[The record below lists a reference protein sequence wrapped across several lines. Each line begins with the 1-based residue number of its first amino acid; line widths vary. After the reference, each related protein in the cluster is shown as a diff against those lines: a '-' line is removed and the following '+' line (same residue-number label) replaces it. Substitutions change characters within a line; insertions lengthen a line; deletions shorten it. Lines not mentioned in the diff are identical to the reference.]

1 MSENNYDSME
11 TDTNTDYES
20 DSDSDID
27 YEENFIYEENL
38 TAKHYI
44 ILCELY
50 NPYLHG
56 KPISKEILYHYLVDT
71 KFKRLNMN
79 IINEMSQDI
88 SYRLNNLSRPHPLFK
103 NYYMN
108 ISSIS
113 NPVKPEIAV
122 CIYLESGYCVA
133 IIKTIWIKLIQRTW
147 KKIIK
152 ERKNITQKRCLPRAL
167 HYRNIHGNWPKECFY
182 YPTLRGMLSKLYK
195 KG

>member
-1 MSENNYDSME
+1 MAETEINYASNTDYDS
-11 TDTNTDYES
+11 DSNTDYES
-20 DSDSDID
+20 DSDID
-27 YEENFIYEENL
+27 YDDNFICEENL
-38 TAKHYI
+38 TSAHYI

-79 IINEMSQDI
+79 IINDMSQDI

-108 ISSIS
+108 ISGIS
-113 NPVKPEIAV
+113 TPIKPEIAL

-147 KKIIK
+147 KNVIK
-152 ERKNITQKRCLPRAL
+152 ERKIITQKRCLPHAL
-167 HYRNIHGNWPKECFY
+167 HYRNIHGKWPKDCFY
-182 YPTLRGMLSKLYK
+182 YPTLRGMLSKL
-195 KG
+195 